1 MNLRTKIT
9 VIAILSTIIVAVCL
23 ITLNAVTSN
32 RMQQQH
38 NTMENT
44 AKSVLWHQII
54 TSELSSMSNNT
65 QSLIR
70 DRKTRNALAKGEF
83 EVLKEQSQTTFN
95 LLKAQH
101 IVSKLQ
107 IITPEYDVV
116 FSAPDNYSGKS
127 KLALLQAVLTE
138 GKIKQD
144 LILDHNN
151 QLVAAVGFP
160 LSKRGKVIGAGIF
173 IKNLENSV
181 NIFKENNGSD
191 LSLVGADGS
200 IIASTAPELYNKLN
214 FEIHSFDSNT
224 VENIT
229 REDTTFS
236 VSHQPLFD
244 SEGKQ
249 LAQFVSYRDN
259 TDNFSA
265 RQQSSLLSHITIIS
279 VLLVSSV
286 ILYLY
291 MTKALAPLKSVEQ
304 SLKDISNGILLD
316 QITVTGNDEVSII
329 QRSIK
334 QMLIKLNHVFGSLH
348 TVINHLDSSTTNM
361 TMTLQ
366 STKDG
371 LQQQAFAS
379 QEAIE
384 SLKNTNKE
392 ALVISTKSNDVI
404 TVAKHAVDDVN
415 KGQQVVSKAIT
426 VISDLAV
433 NVEQASGV
441 IKDVATGST
450 DIESILDVIRS
461 ISEQTNLLA
470 LNAAIEAARAG
481 EHGRGFAVV
490 ADEVRTLAGKTR
502 KSIEE
507 IELIITSLQSHTQ
520 DAVSVIERSQSA
532 AINSVETI
540 KGVDIAFINLSK
552 AVSQIN
558 DMNAE
563 ISAATQLQDSFAKIV
578 NEKISNIED
587 VAADNIHSAE
597 EISKETVTVTTQAQ
611 SLKQQIEYFSFGQNE
626 SRMSS

>member
-9 VIAILSTIIVAVCL
+9 VIAILSTIIVAACL

>member
-433 NVEQASGV
+433 NVEQASGF